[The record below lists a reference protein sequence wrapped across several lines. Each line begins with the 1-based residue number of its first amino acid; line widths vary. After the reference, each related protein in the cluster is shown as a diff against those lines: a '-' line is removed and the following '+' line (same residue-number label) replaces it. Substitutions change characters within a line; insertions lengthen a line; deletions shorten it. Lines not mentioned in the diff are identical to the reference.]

1 MQIWYFYVIIHFKRG
16 KYKLEVYERIKELRK
31 KRGLSADIV
40 AEAIGVSRATIYRYE
55 SPAIDNMPITVL
67 EPLAKVLGCSPAYL
81 MGWEGITIE
90 ENQLLYVYRELNTA
104 GKQKLQ
110 ERADELLELGYTEK
124 RDIEKMA

>member
-1 MQIWYFYVIIHFKRG
+1 M
-16 KYKLEVYERIKELRK
+16 EVYERIKELRK

-67 EPLAKVLGCSPAYL
+67 GPLAKVLGCSPAYL